1 MNAPAAGST
10 VLYEERG
17 AVALITLNRP
27 DALNSFTRQMHRE
40 LWAALDRAEANPVIR
55 GLVLTG
61 AGRGFCAG
69 ADLAEFDFEPGPDL
83 VKRADPGPVIDQAFN
98 PTARRIQ
105 SLRFPVIAAVNGVAA
120 GAGASLAMTCDIAIA
135 APGASFIQAF
145 SKIGLI
151 PDAGGSWFLVERL
164 GLARAM
170 ALAMTGDKLPAAQ
183 AKEWGMI
190 WDVQDDPLAAALA
203 MAEKLAVMPTKALAA
218 TRALLRDA
226 GTRTLNQQLDVER
239 DTQSALGTTH
249 DYIEGVMAFREKR
262 PAQFK
267 GA

>member
-1 MNAPAAGST
+1 MNAPAAGAT
-10 VLYEERG
+10 VLYETRG
-17 AVALITLNRP
+17 AVALLTLNRP
-27 DALNSFTRQMHRE
+27 EALNSFTRQMHRD
-40 LWAALDRAEANPVIR
+40 LWAALDRAEADKTIR
-55 GLVLTG
+55 ALVLTG

-83 VKRADPGPVIDQAFN
+83 VQRADPGPVIDQAFN

-105 SLRFPVIAAVNGVAA
+105 SLRMPVVAAVNGVAA

-203 MAEKLAVMPTKALAA
+203 MAEKLATLPTQALVA

-226 GTRTLNQQLDVER
+226 GTRTLNEQLDVER
-239 DTQSALGTTH
+239 DTQSALGRTH
-249 DYIEGVMAFREKR
+249 DYIEGVMAFRQKR
-262 PAQFK
+262 PAHFK
-267 GA
+267 GE